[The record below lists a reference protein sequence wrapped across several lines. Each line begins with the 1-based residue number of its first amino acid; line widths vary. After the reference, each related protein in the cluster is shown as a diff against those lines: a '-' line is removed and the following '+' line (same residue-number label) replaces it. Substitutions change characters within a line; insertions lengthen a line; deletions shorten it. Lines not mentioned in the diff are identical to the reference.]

1 MTQSAPSRRDTIIF
15 WISTVLFCLM
25 MLSSAIPNLMSSP
38 EWLTIFEGLGFP
50 KYLLPFLGVAKLLG
64 VVALLV
70 PGFNR
75 IKEWAYAG
83 FFFDLVGAT
92 YSALAAF
99 GFDPQMMIMLVFFGL
114 LAVSYIFHH
123 KRIRLTPSL

>member
-1 MTQSAPSRRDTIIF
+1 MTQPASKRNTIIF

-25 MLSSAIPNLMSSP
+25 MLSSAIPNLMSSQ
-38 EWLTIFEGLGFP
+38 EWLTIFEQLGFP

-99 GFDPQMMIMLVFFGL
+99 GFDPQMLIMLVFFGL

-123 KRIRLTPSL
+123 KRIARSL